1 MAESSIGVVYIEV
14 APSGKDFGKKLE
26 GDITQA
32 ADNAA
37 KTGGTS
43 ILGKFGGAFGK
54 IGKIGLGAIG
64 TIAGGI
70 TALAAKG
77 GFQRALAIENAQA
90 KLKGLGHDSKASP
103 KS

>member
-43 ILGKFGGAFGK
+43 ILD
-54 IGKIGLGAIG
+54 
-64 TIAGGI
+64 
-70 TALAAKG
+70 
-77 GFQRALAIENAQA
+77 R
-90 KLKGLGHDSKASP
+90 
-103 KS
+103 KSVV

>member
-37 KTGGTS
+37 KTFLNQLFQRPSGTVS
-43 ILGKFGGAFGK
+43 GQHGQIVNMDIAVY
-54 IGKIGLGAIG
+54 IGLGDFLIIDFRQPVIG
-64 TIAGGI
+64 
-70 TALAAKG
+70 
-77 GFQRALAIENAQA
+77 RNR
-90 KLKGLGHDSKASP
+90 SRVV
-103 KS
+103 

>member
-26 GDITQA
+26 GDITHA

-54 IGKIGLGAIG
+54 IGKIGLGTIG

-70 TALAAKG
+70 TALPPKAASNAPQHRKRASQT
-77 GFQRALAIENAQA
+77 QRPRPRLQ
-90 KLKGLGHDSKASP
+90 KASP